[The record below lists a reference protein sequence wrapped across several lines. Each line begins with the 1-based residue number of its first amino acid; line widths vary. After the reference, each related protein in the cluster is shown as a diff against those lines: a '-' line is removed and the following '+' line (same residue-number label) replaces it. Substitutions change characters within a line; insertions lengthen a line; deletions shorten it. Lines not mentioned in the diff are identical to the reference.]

1 MNTIES
7 SIMELGLISQ
17 MVYGDLKENKEIG
30 VTDTFK
36 DDKGHNVKLNNTY
49 KVIDYVDNDDT
60 DMQALLL
67 ERGEAN
73 NNGDFKGSGNYVLA
87 FRGTESRVDIEV
99 DAIIGLGNIN
109 IQYSY
114 ALEFTYKAL
123 AKIAKDKNCSIEE
136 AKSHLTLTGHSL
148 GGILTQQVG
157 ANLHIEGYA
166 YNPYGVDRLL
176 SLPPNY
182 PGISDMFLSIAL
194 YKIMKAVGLTKV
206 HANWA
211 YEHISTISYQD
222 EGAINGDILSNWA
235 TNISSA
241 HLGKFIPIFG
251 KNLGLDAHFIAS
263 LNYAISEYNDILKHF
278 NSNVTYKE
286 LTNAYLAT
294 AIVHQGKGYETLQ
307 NEFKKLGVFEAAD
320 NSLNLQALS
329 QNSPISEIFPNSS
342 IPISALYSLV
352 HLNPFIVSGVDSPVY
367 KELEKYK
374 DEYSDDYIEDKAKM
388 LKKALISKA
397 VSGEYYKDYQ
407 SNIELKPLFDESRQ
421 ITDSPNNQFIF
432 GTNKNDD
439 IENIKSKLNPD
450 THTKIYAL
458 AGDDNIK
465 IVGGSAYIEAGS
477 GNDTIDLRSSKGENT
492 VYGGVNNG
500 KDSDNDGDDTIYAGQ
515 EKDTIYGGNDTLYGN
530 EGNDILEGGSGNDRK
545 AI

>member
-1 MNTIES
+1 M
-7 SIMELGLISQ
+7 
-17 MVYGDLKENKEIG
+17 K
-30 VTDTFK
+30 TD
-36 DDKGHNVKLNNTY
+36 
-49 KVIDYVDNDDT
+49 
-60 DMQALLL
+60 
-67 ERGEAN
+67 
-73 NNGDFKGSGNYVLA
+73 NNGKFKESGNYVVA
-87 FRGTESRVDIEV
+87 FRSTGEVWDGVVDLK
-99 DAIIGLGNIN
+99 IGFKNIN
-109 IQYSY
+109 EQYAD
-114 ALEFTYKAL
+114 ALDFTNKAL
-123 AKIAKDKNCSIEE
+123 TKISNDKQCSIDE
-136 AKSHLTLTGHSL
+136 AKSYLTLTGHSL
-148 GGILTQQVG
+148 GGILTQQIG
-157 ANLHIEGYA
+157 TNLGIKGYA

-176 SLPPNY
+176 SLPPN
-182 PGISDMFLSIAL
+182 PDSKQIFHSIAL
-194 YKIMKAVGLTKV
+194 YEIMKAVGLTKV

-222 EGAINGDILSNWA
+222 EGAINGDMLSNWA

-263 LNYAISEYNDILKHF
+263 LNHAISEYNDILKHF

-286 LTNAYLAT
+286 LTSAYLAT

-352 HLNPFIVSGVDSPVY
+352 HLNPFIVSGVDSPAY

-374 DEYSDDYIEDKAKM
+374 DEYSDDHVKDKAKM
-388 LKKALISKA
+388 LKKVLISKA
-397 VSGEYYKDYQ
+397 VSGEYYKDYK
-407 SNIELKPLFDESRQ
+407 SNIELKPLFDESGQ

-439 IENIKSKLNPD
+439 IENIKSKLNLD

-515 EKDTIYGGNDTLYGN
+515 GKDTIYGGDDTLYGN
-530 EGNDILEGGSGNDRK
+530 EGNNILEGGSGNDRK